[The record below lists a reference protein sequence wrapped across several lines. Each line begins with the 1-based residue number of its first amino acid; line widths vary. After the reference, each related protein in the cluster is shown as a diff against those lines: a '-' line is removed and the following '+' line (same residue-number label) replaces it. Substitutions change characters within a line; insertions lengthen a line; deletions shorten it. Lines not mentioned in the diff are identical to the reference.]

1 MKNKY
6 FIRSRISEKK
16 FREII
21 KYFSVDL
28 TATQIA
34 VLSKT
39 NRKTINK
46 ILKQVRKN
54 IAEFC
59 EKESLFKKGEV
70 EMDESY
76 FGARRIRGRRGRGSY
91 GKTIVFGLKQR
102 EGKVY
107 TQVIKNCSKNSII
120 PLINQRIGKSAIVYT
135 DGFKTYDGL
144 VNMGYKRHY
153 RVHHGKNEF
162 AKKEKKNIKNHI
174 NGIENF
180 WGLAKVRLSKF
191 RGMNKDTFYL
201 HLKECEF
208 RFNYRN
214 DGLYILLLKIV
225 RNKPLKSS

>member
-76 FGARRIRGRRGRGSY
+76 FGARRIRGKRGRGSY

-214 DGLYILLLKIV
+214 DDLYILLLKIV

>member
-6 FIRSRISEKK
+6 FIRSHISEKK

-21 KYFSVDL
+21 KLFSVDL

-34 VLSKT
+34 TLSKT
-39 NRKTINK
+39 NRKTINN
-46 ILKQVRKN
+46 ILTGIRKN
-54 IAEFC
+54 IAVFC
-59 EKESLFKKGEV
+59 EKESPFQKGEI
-70 EMDESY
+70 EIDESY
-76 FGARRIRGRRGRGSY
+76 FGAKRIRGRRGRGSY

-107 TQVIKNCSKNSII
+107 TQVIKNCSKKAII
-120 PLINQRIGKSAIVYT
+120 PLINQRISRSVIVYT

-162 AKKEKKNIKNHI
+162 ARREQKNIKNHI

-191 RGMNKDTFYL
+191 RGMNKGTFYL

-208 RFNYRN
+208 RFNYRKDN
-214 DGLYILLLKIV
+214 LYILLLKMM
-225 RNKPLKSS
+225 RNKPLKSP

>member
-39 NRKTINK
+39 NRKTINE

-76 FGARRIRGRRGRGSY
+76 FGARRNRGKKGEELMVKRL
-91 GKTIVFGLKQR
+91 F
-102 EGKVY
+102 
-107 TQVIKNCSKNSII
+107 
-120 PLINQRIGKSAIVYT
+120 SA
-135 DGFKTYDGL
+135 
-144 VNMGYKRHY
+144 
-153 RVHHGKNEF
+153 
-162 AKKEKKNIKNHI
+162 
-174 NGIENF
+174 
-180 WGLAKVRLSKF
+180 
-191 RGMNKDTFYL
+191 
-201 HLKECEF
+201 
-208 RFNYRN
+208 
-214 DGLYILLLKIV
+214 
-225 RNKPLKSS
+225 